1 MAEIIATGNLG
12 ADAELRTIP
21 SGRSVLNFRI
31 GDSKSKK
38 NDQGGWDKIAENWFN
53 VAIWGELA
61 EFYVGKLTK
70 GTRVQITG
78 EFYQRE
84 YDKNDGSGKGVSL
97 DVTAWGVRI
106 IPKRDNSNGG
116 GGFNAQPQ
124 QAPQQSVP
132 QRPAGGSPGFHNPAP
147 QGGND
152 PWSTGSNQSQ
162 GNGGGW
168 GDPNQPPAY

>member
-1 MAEIIATGNLG
+1 MAELIATGNLG
-12 ADAELRTIP
+12 ADAELRTAK

-38 NDQGGWDKIAENWFN
+38 NDQGGWDKVAENWFN

-61 EFYVGKLTK
+61 EFYAGKLTK

-116 GGFNAQPQ
+116 GFNAQHQ
-124 QAPQQSVP
+124 QSAPQQSQP
-132 QRPAGGSPGFHNPAP
+132 QQGLNAPAA
-147 QGGND
+147 D
-152 PWSTGSNQSQ
+152 PWSTGGNNG

-168 GDPNQPPAY
+168 GNPQPGNDEPPF

>member
-1 MAEIIATGNLG
+1 MAEIVATGNLG
-12 ADAELRTIP
+12 ADAELRTTP

-38 NDQGGWDKIAENWFN
+38 NDQGGWDKTAENWFN

-61 EFYVGKLTK
+61 EFYAKQLTK

-116 GGFNAQPQ
+116 GFNAQPQ
-124 QAPQQSVP
+124 QSAPQP
-132 QRPAGGSPGFHNPAP
+132 Q
-147 QGGND
+147 QGGGWNAPAAD
-152 PWSTGSNQSQ
+152 PWSTGGNQPQ

-168 GDPNQPPAY
+168 GNPQQSEAPF

>member
-1 MAEIIATGNLG
+1 MAEIVATGNLG
-12 ADAELRTIP
+12 ADAELRTTP

-38 NDQGGWDKIAENWFN
+38 NDQGGWDKTAENWFN

-61 EFYVGKLTK
+61 EFYAKQLTK

-124 QAPQQSVP
+124 QSAPQPQQSQP
-132 QRPAGGSPGFHNPAP
+132 Q
-147 QGGND
+147 QGGWNAPAAD
-152 PWSTGSNQSQ
+152 PWSAGSNQPQ

>member
-1 MAEIIATGNLG
+1 MAEIVATGNLG
-12 ADAELRTIP
+12 ADAELRTTP

-38 NDQGGWDKIAENWFN
+38 NDQGGWDKTAENWFN

-61 EFYVGKLTK
+61 DFYAKQLTK

-106 IPKRDNSNGG
+106 IPKRDNNNG

-124 QAPQQSVP
+124 QSSPQQSQP
-132 QRPAGGSPGFHNPAP
+132 QQGWNAPAA
-147 QGGND
+147 D
-152 PWSTGSNQSQ
+152 PWSTGGNNG

-168 GDPNQPPAY
+168 GNPQPGNNEPPF